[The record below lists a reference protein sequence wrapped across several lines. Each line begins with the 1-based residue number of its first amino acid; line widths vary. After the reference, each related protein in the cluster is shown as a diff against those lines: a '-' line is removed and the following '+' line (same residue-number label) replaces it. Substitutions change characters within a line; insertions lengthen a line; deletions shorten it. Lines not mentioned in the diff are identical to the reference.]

1 MYELGMYDKLSKS
14 FVLSKEESH
23 RIEMTK
29 KAVKFCDT
37 LERKG
42 IQYDY
47 CIRHKEATGCV
58 DYSRWSYCLGD
69 DYAVGK
75 HLLVQERKGDKIM
88 AEKMTKAMWFEEIK
102 AVVEASDYER
112 KDEAIEFIDKQL
124 ELIASKAEKARER
137 AAKTKAEG
145 DELREAVR
153 AALTDEFQTIDD
165 IVAQIAEEG
174 VTKAKVTAR
183 LTQLVKAEMA
193 EKDQIKAD
201 DGRKVMAYRL
211 VAEV

>member
-1 MYELGMYDKLSKS
+1 
-14 FVLSKEESH
+14 
-23 RIEMTK
+23 
-29 KAVKFCDT
+29 
-37 LERKG
+37 
-42 IQYDY
+42 
-47 CIRHKEATGCV
+47 
-58 DYSRWSYCLGD
+58 
-69 DYAVGK
+69 
-75 HLLVQERKGDKIM
+75 M

-137 AAKTKAEG
+137 AAKTKTKAEG

-153 AALTDEFQTIDD
+153 AVLTDEFQTIDD
-165 IVAQIAEEG
+165 IVAQVAEEG

>member
-1 MYELGMYDKLSKS
+1 
-14 FVLSKEESH
+14 
-23 RIEMTK
+23 
-29 KAVKFCDT
+29 
-37 LERKG
+37 
-42 IQYDY
+42 
-47 CIRHKEATGCV
+47 
-58 DYSRWSYCLGD
+58 
-69 DYAVGK
+69 
-75 HLLVQERKGDKIM
+75 M
-88 AEKMTKAMWFEEIK
+88 AEKMTKAMWFEKIK

-112 KDEAIEFIDKQL
+112 KDEAVEFIDKQL

-153 AALTDEFQTIDD
+153 AVLTDEFQTIDD
-165 IVAQIAEEG
+165 IVAQVAEEG

>member
-1 MYELGMYDKLSKS
+1 
-14 FVLSKEESH
+14 
-23 RIEMTK
+23 
-29 KAVKFCDT
+29 
-37 LERKG
+37 
-42 IQYDY
+42 
-47 CIRHKEATGCV
+47 
-58 DYSRWSYCLGD
+58 
-69 DYAVGK
+69 
-75 HLLVQERKGDKIM
+75 M
-88 AEKMTKAMWFEEIK
+88 AEKMTKVMWFEEIK

-112 KDEAIEFIDKQL
+112 KDEAVEFIDKQL

-153 AALTDEFQTIDD
+153 AVLTDEFQTIDD
-165 IVAQIAEEG
+165 IVAQVAEEG

>member
-1 MYELGMYDKLSKS
+1 
-14 FVLSKEESH
+14 
-23 RIEMTK
+23 
-29 KAVKFCDT
+29 
-37 LERKG
+37 
-42 IQYDY
+42 
-47 CIRHKEATGCV
+47 
-58 DYSRWSYCLGD
+58 
-69 DYAVGK
+69 
-75 HLLVQERKGDKIM
+75 M

-102 AVVEASDYER
+102 AVVEASDYEK
-112 KDEAIEFIDKQL
+112 KDEAVEFIDKQL

-153 AALTDEFQTIDD
+153 AVLTDEFQTIDD
-165 IVAQIAEEG
+165 IVAQVAEEG

-193 EKDQIKAD
+193 EKDQVKAD

>member
-1 MYELGMYDKLSKS
+1 
-14 FVLSKEESH
+14 
-23 RIEMTK
+23 
-29 KAVKFCDT
+29 
-37 LERKG
+37 
-42 IQYDY
+42 
-47 CIRHKEATGCV
+47 
-58 DYSRWSYCLGD
+58 
-69 DYAVGK
+69 
-75 HLLVQERKGDKIM
+75 M

-102 AVVEASDYER
+102 EVVEASDYER
-112 KDEAIEFIDKQL
+112 KDEAIEFINKQL

-145 DELREAVR
+145 DELREVVR
-153 AALTDEFQTIDD
+153 AVLTDEFQTIDD
-165 IVAQIAEEG
+165 IVAQVAEEG

>member
-1 MYELGMYDKLSKS
+1 
-14 FVLSKEESH
+14 
-23 RIEMTK
+23 
-29 KAVKFCDT
+29 
-37 LERKG
+37 
-42 IQYDY
+42 
-47 CIRHKEATGCV
+47 
-58 DYSRWSYCLGD
+58 
-69 DYAVGK
+69 
-75 HLLVQERKGDKIM
+75 M

-112 KDEAIEFIDKQL
+112 KDEAAEFIDKQL

-153 AALTDEFQTIDD
+153 AVLTDEFQTIDD
-165 IVAQIAEEG
+165 IVAQVAEEG

-193 EKDQIKAD
+193 EKDQVKAD

>member
-1 MYELGMYDKLSKS
+1 
-14 FVLSKEESH
+14 
-23 RIEMTK
+23 
-29 KAVKFCDT
+29 
-37 LERKG
+37 
-42 IQYDY
+42 
-47 CIRHKEATGCV
+47 
-58 DYSRWSYCLGD
+58 
-69 DYAVGK
+69 
-75 HLLVQERKGDKIM
+75 M

-112 KDEAIEFIDKQL
+112 KDEAVEFIDKQL

-153 AALTDEFQTIDD
+153 AVLTDEFQTIDD
-165 IVAQIAEEG
+165 IVAQVVEEG

>member
-1 MYELGMYDKLSKS
+1 
-14 FVLSKEESH
+14 
-23 RIEMTK
+23 
-29 KAVKFCDT
+29 
-37 LERKG
+37 
-42 IQYDY
+42 
-47 CIRHKEATGCV
+47 
-58 DYSRWSYCLGD
+58 
-69 DYAVGK
+69 
-75 HLLVQERKGDKIM
+75 M

-102 AVVEASDYER
+102 AVVETSDYER
-112 KDEAIEFIDKQL
+112 KDDAIEFIDKQL

-153 AALTDEFQTIDD
+153 AVLTDEFQTIDD

-193 EKDQIKAD
+193 EKDQVKAD